1 MPSRRTAMRIIRD
14 VLRLKFEANLS
25 QRNISRSLK
34 ISLGTVSIYLK
45 RAKDVELSWPLP
57 EDLTDQA
64 LEAIMFPN
72 KTNPT
77 AIKYAI
83 PDYTVMHNELKRKGV
98 TKQLL
103 WEEYQ
108 QIHDNKGHQYSQ
120 YCQLYRDWVGR
131 LKRSMRQTHKAGEK
145 LFIDYC
151 GPTLSVINPDTGE
164 CRTAQIFVACW
175 GASTYTYAEA
185 SWSQK
190 KGDWL
195 ESHVNAFEFFGGVPE
210 ILVPDNLKSATTKA
224 CRYEPELN
232 TSYLHLANHYKT
244 VIIPARPRKPK
255 DKSKV
260 ENAVLIVERWIMA
273 RLRHMTFFTL
283 TELNQNIRLLLKDL
297 NQRPFQKLPGSR
309 LSQFEL
315 LDKPAMRSLPAT
327 RYEYIE
333 FKLVRVN
340 IDYHIEY
347 EKHFYSVP
355 HHLVKFQ
362 VEVQATREGVALF
375 FKGNQIAR
383 HPRSYSQGAFSTD
396 LNHMPESHRQH
407 QQWSEE
413 RLSKWAEELGTHVL
427 VVVHAMFAG
436 KKHPEQAYRSCLGL
450 LSLSKQYDA
459 TRLDRACQR
468 AVLIGSPTLK
478 SIKSILTKGIDQL
491 ALSLEEKNEST
502 KNEES
507 KKENLHCHEN
517 IRGAKYY
524 H

>member
-1 MPSRRTAMRIIRD
+1 MRIIRD
-14 VLRLKFEANLS
+14 VLRLKFEAKLS
-25 QRNISRSLK
+25 QRKISLSLK
-34 ISLGTVSIYLK
+34 ISVGAVSLYLK
-45 RAKDVELSWPLP
+45 RASSAKLSWPLP
-57 EDLTDQA
+57 DDMNDQK
-64 LEAIMFPN
+64 LEAILFPN
-72 KTNPT
+72 NTSPKAKKFVT
-77 AIKYAI
+77 
-83 PDYTVMHNELKRKGV
+83 PDYATMHTELKRKGV

-103 WEEYQ
+103 WEEYL
-108 QIHDNKGHQYSQ
+108 QIHKENAYQYSQ
-120 YCQLYRDWVGR
+120 YCQLYRDWTGT
-131 LKRSMRQTHKAGEK
+131 LKRSMRLVHKAGEK

-151 GPTLSVINPDTGE
+151 GPTVPVVNPDTGE

-175 GASTYTYAEA
+175 GASAYTYAEA

-195 ESHVNAFEFFGGVPE
+195 ASHVHAFEYFGGVPE

-232 TSYLHLANHYKT
+232 ISYLHLANHYKT

-255 DKSKV
+255 DKAKA

-283 TELNQNIRLLLKDL
+283 VELNKNIRLLLEDL
-297 NQRPFQKLPGSR
+297 NQRPFQKMPGSR

-315 LDKPAMRSLPAT
+315 LDKPVLRALPAT

-340 IDYHIEY
+340 IDYHVEY
-347 EKHFYSVP
+347 DKHFYSVP
-355 HHLVKFQ
+355 HHLVKHQ

-383 HPRSYSQGAFSTD
+383 HPRSYSQGCFTTD
-396 LNHMPESHRQH
+396 PNHMPESHRKH

-413 RLSKWAEELGTHVL
+413 RLSDWAKELGPHVL
-427 VVVHAMFAG
+427 IVVQKMFAS

-459 TRLDRACQR
+459 KRLDSACQR
-468 AVLIGSPTLK
+468 AVLIGSPKVK
-478 SIKSILTKGIDQL
+478 SIKSILKQGIDQL
-491 ALSLEEKNEST
+491 ELSFDENTEST
-502 KNEES
+502 E
-507 KKENLHCHEN
+507 KENQDCHEN
-517 IRGAKYY
+517 IRGEKYY

>member
-1 MPSRRTAMRIIRD
+1 MRLIRD
-14 VLRLKFEANLS
+14 VLRLKFEAKLS
-25 QRNISRSLK
+25 QRKISRSLK
-34 ISLGTVSIYLK
+34 ISTGTVSLYLQK
-45 RAKDVELSWPLP
+45 ASAAKLSWPLP
-57 EDLTDQA
+57 EEMNDQK

-72 KTNPT
+72 NTGSLAT
-77 AIKYAI
+77 KYAT
-83 PDYTVMHNELKRKGV
+83 PDYATLHNELKRKGV

-108 QIHDNKGHQYSQ
+108 QIHDNNGYQYSQ
-120 YCQLYRDWVGR
+120 FCQLYRDWVGT

-151 GPTLSVINPDTGE
+151 GPTLPITNPDTGE
-164 CRTAQIFVACW
+164 CREAQLFVACL
-175 GASTYTYAEA
+175 GASTYTYVEA
-185 SWSQK
+185 CWSQK
-190 KGDWL
+190 KMDWL
-195 ESHVNAFEFFGGVPE
+195 EAHVNTFEFFGGVPE

-232 TSYLHLANHYKT
+232 ASYLHLANHYKT

-255 DKSKV
+255 DKAKA

-283 TELNQNIRLLLKDL
+283 SALNQNIRLLLKDL
-297 NQRPFQKLPGSR
+297 NQRAFQKMPGSR

-315 LDKPAMRSLPAT
+315 LDKPALRALPAT
-327 RYEYIE
+327 RYEYVE
-333 FKLVRVN
+333 FKQARVN

-355 HHLVKFQ
+355 HHLVKLQ
-362 VEVQATREGVALF
+362 IEVQATRDGVAMF

-383 HPRSYSQGAFSTD
+383 HPRSYSQGTFSTD
-396 LNHMPESHRQH
+396 PNHMPESHRKH

-413 RLSKWAEELGTHVL
+413 RLSDWADDLGQHVL
-427 VVVHAMFAG
+427 MIVQQMFAR

-459 TRLDRACQR
+459 ARLDRACQR
-468 AVLIGSPTLK
+468 AMLIGSPSLK
-478 SIKSILTKGIDQL
+478 SIKSILKQSIDQL
-491 ALSLEEKNEST
+491 DLPIDEKDEST
-502 KNEES
+502 EEAS
-507 KKENLHCHEN
+507 VDSHEN
-517 IRGAKYY
+517 IRGSEYY